1 LTSSASKKIKK
12 TSSLSRL
19 KSLPLDERPR
29 ERLEREGIDVLSHAE
44 LIAIVLGSGTLGKS
58 VLDLAQELL
67 EHFGGLEKLLDAS
80 IIELM
85 QIKGIGKAKAILL
98 KAVFGLALKC
108 RKPFNLQKY
117 AISSAKD
124 AYHLAQAEIAHI
136 PQEVLLVILRDVRGN
151 LIHFEQVSA
160 GTLSQVL
167 VHPREVFYP
176 AVRYKAH
183 SLIIAHNHPSGDPKP
198 SQADLDLTRA
208 LIHASHVMSIGF
220 DDHLIVCRDQF
231 ISLREIGIFSGMRAR
246 Y

>member
-1 LTSSASKKIKK
+1 MTTSIARKIKK
-12 TSSLSRL
+12 LPSCSRL
-19 KSLPLDERPR
+19 KSLPMNERPR
-29 ERLEREGIDVLSHAE
+29 ERLERDGIDALSHAE

-58 VLDLAQELL
+58 VLDLSAEIL

-80 IIELM
+80 IVELM
-85 QIKGIGKAKAILL
+85 EIKGIGKAKAISL

-108 RKPFNLQKY
+108 RKPLYSQKY
-117 AISSAKD
+117 TISSARE
-124 AYHLAQAEIAHI
+124 AYDLAQAEIAHV

-151 LIHFEQVSA
+151 LIHFEQVSI
-160 GTLSQVL
+160 GTLSTVL

-198 SQADLDLTRA
+198 SQADLELTRA
-208 LIHASHVMSIGF
+208 LIEASQVMCIGL
-220 DDHLIVCRDQF
+220 DDHLIVCRDRF
-231 ISLREIGIFSGMRAR
+231 ISLRELGCLPKGRVR